1 MDYKYKYTPENITSL
16 DKNEVFVFGS
26 NLAGIHGAGAAKLAH
41 TNFGAIYGK
50 GNGIQGQSY
59 AIPTK
64 DFAIETLEYTNI
76 EKYTQDFITFARE
89 NPKKTFLVTLIGC
102 GLAGYNP
109 RDIAPLFNSVPLN
122 VILPKE
128 FANET
133 YNERF
138 VNENQI

>member
-1 MDYKYKYTPENITSL
+1 MEYKYTPENITSL

-76 EKYTQDFITFARE
+76 EKHVQEFITFARE
-89 NPKKTFLVTLIGC
+89 NPEIIFLVTLIGC
-102 GLAGYNP
+102 GLAGYKP
-109 RDIAPLFNSVPLN
+109 KDIAPLFYSVPLN

-128 FANET
+128 FASDAYNKRFFNED
-133 YNERF
+133 
-138 VNENQI
+138 